1 MKVVKFGG
9 TSLSSA
15 CNFLRCKDIAL
26 AETDR
31 KIIVVSAPGKRFK
44 TDSKVTDLLFLAT
57 CYHQYGFDFTPVI
70 KRVKKRFKE
79 IVCGLDLAIDVD
91 SEFDL
96 YISSYLKD
104 GNAHYLVSRGE
115 YLASKIFA
123 KLIGARFIDAKD
135 LFIMDRLGQVDE
147 REALTRLEDLKIDKR
162 VVVGGFYGGYR
173 GKVRLFERGGGDI
186 SGAYLAKL
194 LHADAYEIFS
204 DVNGIMPI
212 NPDFV
217 KTPNHV
223 RKLTY
228 REMELL
234 DHLKAKVV
242 NQRAVGVLSGS
253 GVRLY
258 IKNTFNP
265 SCDGTEIFDGTVVE
279 NKITAIGCDGGYAC
293 VNLDGAGLKP
303 NTIKGLNDCLS
314 ALKIQPEVIFFAD
327 DGIFPTGFFESYL
340 PVVHT
345 LDEILAPLLG
355 RSGVDVVNNLLLG
368 FDEFAALHA
377 FGISAVLGFEAV
389 AHDVAFVFHAL
400 LAVAKAHKAVGKVAH
415 AGVEQTALHEVLGKE
430 HEGVVEAH
438 CHLATARTGRR
449 LCAR

>member
-123 KLIGARFIDAKD
+123 QLIGARFIDAKD

-327 DGIFPTGFFESYL
+327 DGISVMFKENERFNTICALNEGLKEIGFNSGVKAYCDLAVISIVGAGVGNSPEILPKAFKVFQKNGVTPTGVF
-340 PVVHT
+340 
-345 LDEILAPLLG
+345 
-355 RSGVDVVNNLLLG
+355 
-368 FDEFAALHA
+368 
-377 FGISAVLGFEAV
+377 ISADGLKLSVYIEQKYAPNLVKGLYK
-389 AHDVAFVFHAL
+389 AL
-400 LAVAKAHKAVGKVAH
+400 LK
-415 AGVEQTALHEVLGKE
+415 
-430 HEGVVEAH
+430 
-438 CHLATARTGRR
+438 
-449 LCAR
+449 